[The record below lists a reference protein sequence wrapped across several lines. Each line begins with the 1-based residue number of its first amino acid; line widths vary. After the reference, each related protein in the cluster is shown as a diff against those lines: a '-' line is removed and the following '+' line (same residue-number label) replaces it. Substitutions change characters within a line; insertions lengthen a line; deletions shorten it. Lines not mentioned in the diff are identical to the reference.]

1 MKKFIRAAT
10 ASVLIVTTSAW
21 SMAAIAGPIAPE
33 AYLSSSDSAV
43 MEGQRA
49 QVVDWLQRDEVRT
62 QMTRFGVSTD
72 QAVDRVAALSDE
84 EVQRLAEKID
94 STPVGAGGGGVIG
107 AVIFVFL
114 VFRSSPFLSLASLIR
129 VRRSSSS
136 CLLLQINVVSS
147 AYLRLVI
154 FVPPNLTPPLN
165 PSKASLMISSEYI
178 LNRFGDKI
186 QPWRT
191 PLPISNHSVSFRFS
205 RSWFNK
211 YRTLF

>member
-114 VFRSSPFLSLASLIR
+114 VLLVTDILGLTKIFPFTRS
-129 VRRSSSS
+129 VR
-136 CLLLQINVVSS
+136 
-147 AYLRLVI
+147 
-154 FVPPNLTPPLN
+154 
-165 PSKASLMISSEYI
+165 
-178 LNRFGDKI
+178 
-186 QPWRT
+186 
-191 PLPISNHSVSFRFS
+191 
-205 RSWFNK
+205 
-211 YRTLF
+211 